1 MESLLNN
8 EIMRFFYKK
17 YVNPRLV
24 VTLVCLFISGT
35 LTANIKSPEA
45 ADPVKI
51 TVNLVDDSGNPIP
64 NAKVMVGKNVVEAV
78 SLETG
83 VYSFDVSPDDIV
95 TLTAPGFERNVL
107 SGRDLINNNVISLGR
122 AELFNTADGDIP
134 LPYTTVKKRHATGSY
149 DVIKGEDLMSYP
161 STDLRLSLI
170 GQVPGLHI
178 TEHHGAPG
186 THPAE
191 QRGLYGASKRVS
203 ISARGRDMM
212 YVIDG
217 IPAHISE
224 ISLDPGEIESITV
237 VKDIVGKAMYG
248 PLGADGIIL
257 IETKRGSFEEP
268 FVSVNF
274 ETGTSVIDRFPEW
287 VSGADYARL
296 NNQAREADG
305 IAPLYTSSDI
315 AGYERNDPYDFKYP
329 STNFA
334 DFMTTNTR
342 AFHRA
347 NVSAGGG
354 GETAKYFLYLGYNRE
369 GDIFGIG
376 STADYNRIN
385 MRSNIDIAINKFIST
400 ELGINGNLGIRRSPA
415 YGYAINEGNAL
426 MGINEFDVALPDIL
440 MTPPVEFPVYANNDP
455 ELSQPWYGISSRY
468 ANPIGNLLGS
478 GDYQE
483 QNRQAGVKLTL
494 KYDLSQIATGLKSR
508 TAFGFDALN
517 LSRIGQANRYEGYNV
532 VVSDTDT
539 TMTRLQ
545 TGISDDTRRKLHD
558 YHYIRMAFSQSLNYE
573 RKFDQHNIQTGL
585 TYFLYRK
592 VTDNIRNP
600 EPQMLGVWTGKY
612 TYNDKYT
619 LQGVL
624 NYAHTFSFL
633 KENRGEVFPS
643 VGAGWVISEESFL
656 TDTKFL
662 SFLKLRAEIGVIGY
676 DPYLDPHIV
685 RTRFRGTTRSS
696 FGPYPLNRWFGT
708 NVETNPPSTYPEW
721 VGNSDLGWEKRKEFN
736 IGLDGLM
743 FDSRLS
749 VEVNYF
755 NTMRDGII
763 SRLTNSLPD
772 VTGMSGA
779 LPYFNH
785 NQYRYYGIETGLQWT
800 ETKGKL
806 EFSVGGNATFQNSKI
821 ERYDEPNYRDDYQ
834 SRLDQPI
841 DTYWGLNYLGTFAS
855 DAEALATPQLFDA
868 ELHAGDLRY
877 EDKNSDGV
885 VDEND
890 YAAIGNTTPRVFY
903 SLNANIKF
911 SNFQLS
917 VIGTGAASFDI
928 PMTSPYFQNGWGDNN
943 YSAFVRDNIGGAYPR
958 LTYERVNNNFRESS
972 FWLTKG
978 DYFKVKF
985 AELAYTI
992 PPSTLKMIKSKGAR
1006 IFVRG
1011 TNLLTISSVK
1021 EIDPE
1026 SPTSGIMSYPLYK
1039 TFTAG
1044 ISLPF

>member
-1 MESLLNN
+1 M
-8 EIMRFFYKK
+8 
-17 YVNPRLV
+17 
-24 VTLVCLFISGT
+24 VCLFISGT
-35 LTANIKSPEA
+35 ISAHMTTALSG
-45 ADPVKI
+45 DPVKI
-51 TVNLVDDSGNPIP
+51 TLSLVDGSGKPIT
-64 NAKVMVGKNVVEAV
+64 NAKVMVGTNAIKAV
-78 SLETG
+78 SNERG
-83 VYSFDVSPDDIV
+83 FYSFDVNPDDIV
-95 TLTAPGFERNVL
+95 TLMAPGFETNVS
-107 SGRDLINNNVISLGR
+107 SGRELIDNSVISLNRSGV
-122 AELFNTADGDIP
+122 FNTPDSDIP
-134 LPYTTVKKRHATGSY
+134 LPYTTVNKRHATGSY
-149 DVIKGEDLMSYP
+149 DVIEGEDLTSYP

-186 THPAE
+186 AHPAE
-191 QRGLYGASKRVS
+191 QRGLYGASKKVS

-212 YVIDG
+212 YIIDG

-224 ISLDPGEIESITV
+224 IQLDPGEVESVTV
-237 VKDIVGKAMYG
+237 IKDIVGKAMYG
-248 PLGADGIIL
+248 PLGADGILFIK
-257 IETKRGSFEEP
+257 TKRGNLQEP
-268 FVSVNF
+268 FLRVNF

-305 IAPLYTSSDI
+305 IAPRFTAANI
-315 AGYERNDPYDFKYP
+315 TGYERNDPYDLKYP
-329 STNFA
+329 NVNYR
-334 DFMTTNTR
+334 DFMTQDVR
-342 AFHRA
+342 AFTRA

-354 GETAKYFLYLGYNRE
+354 SETAKYFLYLGYNKE

-376 STADYNRIN
+376 STADFNRLN
-385 MRSNIDIAINKFIST
+385 MRSNVDIAINQFIST
-400 ELGINGNLGIRRSPA
+400 ELDINGNLGLRRSPA
-415 YGYAINEGNAL
+415 YGFADGENDAL
-426 MGINEFDVALPDIL
+426 MEINEFDVALPAIL

-483 QNRQAGVKLTL
+483 QNRQAGVKLSL
-494 KYDLSQIATGLKSR
+494 KYDLSQIAAGLKSR
-508 TAFGFDALN
+508 TSFGFDALN
-517 LSRIGQANRYEGYNV
+517 LVRIGQANRYEGYSV
-532 VVSDTDT
+532 IVGDTDT

-545 TGISDDTRRKLHD
+545 TGITDDTRKRLHD
-558 YHYIRMAFSQSLNYE
+558 YHYIRMAFSQNFNYE
-573 RKFDQHNIQTGL
+573 RKFDEHDIQTGL

-600 EPQMLGVWTGKY
+600 EPQMLGVWTGRY

-633 KENRGEVFPS
+633 KEQRGKVFPS
-643 VGAGWVISEESFL
+643 VGAGWVISKENFL
-656 TDTKFL
+656 TDAKVL
-662 SFLKLRAEIGVIGY
+662 DFLKLRAEFGVIGF

-685 RTRFRGTTRSS
+685 QTRFRGTTRSS

-708 NVETNPPSTYPEW
+708 DVETDPPSTYPEW

-736 IGLDGLM
+736 VGLDGLM
-743 FDSRLS
+743 FNSRLS
-749 VEVNYF
+749 VEINYF

-763 SRLTNSLPD
+763 SRLTNSLPG
-772 VTGMSGA
+772 VTGMTGA

-785 NQYRYYGIETGLQWT
+785 DQYRYYGMETGLQWT
-800 ETKGKL
+800 DSKGKL
-806 EFSVGGNATFQNSKI
+806 EFSFGANTTFQNSKI
-821 ERYDEPNYRDDYQ
+821 EKYDEPNYRNEYQ
-834 SRLDQPI
+834 SRLGQPI
-841 DTYWGLNYLGTFAS
+841 DTYWGLNYLGRFTS
-855 DAEALATPQLFDA
+855 DAEALITPQLFDA
-868 ELHAGDLRY
+868 ALHAGDLKY
-877 EDKNSDGV
+877 EDRNADGV

-890 YAAIGNTTPRVFY
+890 HGAVGNTSPRIFY
-903 SLNANIKF
+903 SLNANVKF
-911 SNFQLS
+911 GSFQLS
-917 VIGTGAASFDI
+917 VIGTGAALFDI
-928 PMTSPYFQNGWGDNN
+928 PMTSPYFHNGWGDNN

-958 LTYERVNNNFRESS
+958 MTYERVNNNFEESN
-972 FWLTKG
+972 FWLSKG

-992 PPSTLKMIKSKGAR
+992 PPDVSKVIKSKQAR
-1006 IFVRG
+1006 IFIRG

-1026 SPTSGIMSYPLYK
+1026 SPASGITSYPMYK

-1044 ISLPF
+1044 ISLRF